1 MNDVAHLEPLD
12 ATVAAP
18 IDVEAI
24 RADFPILAET
34 VRGKPLVFL
43 DSAASSQKPNA
54 VIDAMA
60 GAMRHQYANV
70 HRGLH
75 WMSERTTDA
84 YEEARDLVADFLHA
98 PSRDEIV
105 FVRNSTEAI
114 NIVARCYGGLLD
126 RNQAVVISEMEHHSN
141 IVPWQMLRDE
151 RDIDLRVAR
160 ITDGGELDMEHLASL
175 LADGRVG
182 LGAITHMSNVL
193 GTITPARRSAD
204 VAHEAGAVVM
214 FDGSQAVVHREVDV
228 EAIDADFYVFTG
240 HKLYGPTGVGVLWGR
255 RSLLERMPPL
265 FGGGEMISTV
275 SFARSTWAP
284 IPNKF
289 EAGTPAILE
298 AIGLGAAIRYVRTIG
313 ADRMAAHEAA
323 LTEHAMARLAGVRG
337 LNIVG
342 AAQER
347 GGVVSFTLD
356 GAHPHDVATLL
367 DLRGIAVRAGH
378 HCAEPLMNRLGLDG
392 TARASFGVYTT
403 TGEIDALADG
413 LDRVR
418 ARLVR

>member
-1 MNDVAHLEPLD
+1 MNHMASLD
-12 ATVAAP
+12 
-18 IDVEAI
+18 IDAI
-24 RADFPILAET
+24 RADFPILSEK

-43 DSAASSQKPNA
+43 DSAASAQKPNA

-60 GAMRHQYANV
+60 NAMRTQYANV

-114 NIVARCYGGLLD
+114 NLVARCYGGHVLKPG
-126 RNQAVVISEMEHHSN
+126 QAVVISEMEHHSN

-151 RDIDLRVAR
+151 RGIELRIAR
-160 ITDGGELDMEHLASL
+160 ITDGGELDMLHLAEL
-175 LADGRVG
+175 LSDGRVG
-182 LGAITHMSNVL
+182 LVAITHMSNVL
-193 GTITPARRSAD
+193 GTITPAARIATL
-204 VAHEAGAVVM
+204 AHEAGAVVL

-228 EAIDADFYVFTG
+228 QAIGADFYVFTG
-240 HKLYGPTGVGVLWGR
+240 HKLYGPTGIGVLWGR
-255 RSLLERMPPL
+255 RALLERMPPL

-275 SFARSTWAP
+275 SFERSTWAP

-289 EAGTPAILE
+289 EAGTPAIVE

-323 LTEHAMARLAGVRG
+323 LTEHALARLANVRG
-337 LNIVG
+337 LDIVG
-342 AAQER
+342 AAQDR
-347 GGVVSFTLD
+347 GGVFSFTLA

-367 DLRGIAVRAGH
+367 DLSGIAVRAGH

-392 TARASFGVYTT
+392 TARASFGIYTT
-403 TGEIDALADG
+403 QDEIDVLADG

-418 ARLVR
+418 VRLT